1 MRFLTWL
8 VGVFVLLLALELSA
22 AGPRGWLWVWIT
34 AMVVWFFA
42 GAGLGVA
49 VLAKLVTRKMG
60 AGALPGF
67 GGRRPVSPATHES
80 APPGPS
86 R

>member
-42 GAGLGVA
+42 GAGLGLVSL
-49 VLAKLVTRKMG
+49 VKLVSGK
-60 AGALPGF
+60 AGVGLPGM
-67 GGRRPVSPATHES
+67 RSLPSKVAPA
-80 APPGPS
+80 PQDN
-86 R
+86 